1 MRRIAQKQRLRR
13 EIVKAVAK
21 CFFVVTAIRVTLT
34 LPYNI
39 RFFFKKKKT
48 ETHNIDVMYCNIL
61 SLYIEATSS
70 TIGLQK
76 RTVSYI

>member
-39 RFFFKKKKT
+39 RFFLKKKKNRDT
-48 ETHNIDVMYCNIL
+48 
-61 SLYIEATSS
+61 
-70 TIGLQK
+70 
-76 RTVSYI
+76 